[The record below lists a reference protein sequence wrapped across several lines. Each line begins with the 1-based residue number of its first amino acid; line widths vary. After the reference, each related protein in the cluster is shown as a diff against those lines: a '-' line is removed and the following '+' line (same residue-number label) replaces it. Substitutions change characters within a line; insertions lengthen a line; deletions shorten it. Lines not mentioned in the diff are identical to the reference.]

1 MALLSLQ
8 CDAKLWKDAPLALVT
23 PTDTDDKKLV
33 PIFRNFSVAN
43 SFAGN
48 ARAVLII
55 ARKSFVAGLTYVAV
69 SRIKLDREEAFNFTW
84 FNPHQ
89 R

>member
-8 CDAKLWKDAPLALVT
+8 SDAKLWKDAPLALVT
-23 PTDTDDKKLV
+23 PTDTNDKKLV
-33 PIFRNFSVAN
+33 PVAN
-43 SFAGN
+43 SLCSLAGN
-48 ARAVLII
+48 ARAVLMI
-55 ARKSFVAGLTYVAV
+55 AGLTYVAV